1 MSNFFKNE
9 KIKFLVIFENKV
21 TNTIFL
27 CINIIIFSFTIVLSQ
42 MKILHVTTNS
52 FLLDASQIATNSSE
66 FLVRGADIIGL
77 AKNLP
82 VALFFELF
90 LIIFLLNLV
99 FSRFFPRKTGLTSIY
114 LAVRTIIHLL
124 ITGTSLKFSMIS
136 IWNAVPVSEAIYS
149 IEVIFSR
156 TYLLLILIVALLLL
170 FQGLFLLFIPTKSF
184 MNRDNNQI
192 PFSKESVDVIKY
204 YMILMPVTLFIS
216 GDGNMVIFSY
226 LFALNKKTNSQPVL
240 SAYYVFTSYA
250 FILLFFIM
258 FTHIKEPFNFS
269 RKEDFKYSKKKFLLF
284 LSLGVI
290 LWLFYFFY
298 GSLFLLEGN
307 LNIEI
312 LVKLFQ
318 VEFESFL
325 LFFITILALKYIQKL
340 KKKDKRHTN
349 SHDRLNEVSEKRNFS
364 KKLSIQI
371 ANYFLLTLI
380 LCSSFFALPLFV
392 NLSDFYSLESKIGLD
407 MQIERECLIT
417 EANFLSNGTF
427 NFKVSIAINFSNV
440 PLEAQGSLIYIK
452 SLVVDTDNN
461 SFYDSYY
468 SINNISIFNS
478 SDTITTY
485 IGSPRN
491 GRSIIIIGYGNFE
504 IIGSIN
510 QTFTVG
516 EQITFVFANRYT
528 ENYFS
533 VVFVPYTTTI
543 IPN

>member
-1 MSNFFKNE
+1 MSKFFKNE

-27 CINIIIFSFTIVLSQ
+27 CINIIIFSFTIMLTQ

-52 FLLDASQIATNSSE
+52 FLLDVSQIAANSSA
-66 FLVRGADIIGL
+66 FLVRGADMILL

-124 ITGTSLKFSMIS
+124 ITGTSLKFSVIS
-136 IWNAVPVSEAIYS
+136 LWNASEAIYS

-156 TYLLLILIVALLLL
+156 TYLLLIFIVALLLL

-216 GDGNMVIFSY
+216 GDGNLVIFSY

-250 FILLFFIM
+250 FILLFFIL
-258 FTHIKEPFNFS
+258 FNNIEEPFHFS
-269 RKEDFKYSKKKFLLF
+269 RKEGFKYSKKKFLLF

-307 LNIEI
+307 LDFEI

-318 VEFESFL
+318 VEFEPFL
-325 LFFITILALKYIQKL
+325 LFFITILALKYIRKL
-340 KKKDKRHTN
+340 KKKDKRHIN
-349 SHDRLNEVSEKRNFS
+349 SHDMLNEVSEKRNFS

-392 NLSDFYSLESKIGLD
+392 DLSDF
-407 MQIERECLIT
+407 
-417 EANFLSNGTF
+417 
-427 NFKVSIAINFSNV
+427 
-440 PLEAQGSLIYIK
+440 
-452 SLVVDTDNN
+452 
-461 SFYDSYY
+461 
-468 SINNISIFNS
+468 
-478 SDTITTY
+478 
-485 IGSPRN
+485 
-491 GRSIIIIGYGNFE
+491 
-504 IIGSIN
+504 
-510 QTFTVG
+510 
-516 EQITFVFANRYT
+516 
-528 ENYFS
+528 
-533 VVFVPYTTTI
+533 
-543 IPN
+543 